1 MSAGLTSETQP
12 GASPE
17 ERLRWRKALRQQS
30 VERRLSLSASQYAE
44 LSEKVSQHLRE
55 HFPQLAGMRVGF
67 CWPVNNEPDLR
78 PLIRSW
84 SDSGKAGFT
93 ALLPV
98 VQGHEMSLAFRAWTP
113 ESPMLTDRFGIPT
126 PSAGPFIQPQAV
138 LIPVNAFD
146 AAGYRIGYGGG
157 FFDRTLA
164 SIKPAPLS
172 IGVGFELSRIASVHP
187 EAHDV
192 RLDAMVTESG
202 VFSGSQPP
210 QG

>member
-17 ERLRWRKALRQQS
+17 ERLRWRKALRQLS
-30 VERRLSLSASQYAE
+30 VERRLALSADQCAE
-44 LSEKVSQHLRE
+44 FSEKICQHLRD

-78 PLIRSW
+78 PLMRAWIA
-84 SDSGKAGFT
+84 SGNPEFA

-98 VQGHEMSLAFRAWTP
+98 VQGHAMPLAFRAWTP
-113 ESPMLTDRFGIPT
+113 ECPILADRFGIPT
-126 PSAGPFIQPQAV
+126 PSTGPFIQPQAV

-164 SIKPAPLS
+164 SIKPTPLS
-172 IGVGFELSRIASVHP
+172 IGVGFDLSRVDSVRP

-202 VFSGSQPP
+202 VFSSSPLP